1 MTSENSDDRV
11 RKLGNANYNLRM
23 ALRKCRERLDQI
35 EELLL
40 LSKQDNQASK

>member
-11 RKLGNANYNLRM
+11 RRLGNANYDLRM
-23 ALRKCRERLDQI
+23 ALRQCREQLDRI

-40 LSKQDNQASK
+40 LSKQDNQPNK

>member
-11 RKLGNANYNLRM
+11 RKLGNANNLRM
-23 ALRKCRERLDQI
+23 ALRKCRERLDRI

>member
-11 RKLGNANYNLRM
+11 RRLGNANYDLRM
-23 ALRKCRERLDQI
+23 ALRQCREQLDRI

-40 LSKQDNQASK
+40 LSKRDNQPSK